1 MNSRRPHKEGTIQDL
16 FTALTH
22 EGPPLPQRFSDLK
35 KELFTEQL
43 VESWRDV
50 LKELET
56 ITEEVAAKGTDN
68 IPQVDYTSI
77 TNGLSEQQIKDV
89 KKAGAIIVK
98 GGVPKD
104 EALAWKQVIRD
115 YAKANSDKV
124 KGIPPNDIVFYEI
137 YNSKAQT
144 SARAH
149 PALINTQRTLMSL
162 WHVSDPSTPI
172 SLNTPLTYFD
182 RLRIRPPGPSV
193 FTLGCHID
201 GGSVERWEDPGFRKC
216 FSKILQGKWREH
228 DPFDVSP
235 RIDAKQDLYHA
246 ANACTIFRPWQGWT
260 SLSTTGPR
268 EGTLRLL
275 PFLHLSTA
283 YLILRPFFR
292 LRSESARRAGSIGN
306 GETPLG
312 FNDWEVNL
320 DGTEFPGSEMGK
332 AQVLNDKSHPHLRL
346 DKTVTSIPR
355 VEPGDQV
362 YWHCDLVHAVESEHM
377 GKGDSSVFYIPAVP
391 LTVQNATYVRDQ
403 LIHFKRG
410 LPAPDFPGGEGET
423 NFKGRG
429 TVEDVRTAEAR
440 RLFGMERFN
449 VPDNTTPGES
459 KVIQQANSILF

>member
-1 MNSRRPHKEGTIQDL
+1 MPSAKFSVRISRIAPSAILRYGKYRSYSVASSTTSADGSGSSNPIPMNGRRPHKEGTIQDL

-56 ITEEVAAKGTDN
+56 TTEEVAAKGTDN

-77 TNGLSEQQIKDV
+77 TNGLSEQQVKNV

-98 GGVPKD
+98 GGVPKE
-104 EALAWKQVIRD
+104 EALAWKQAIRD
-115 YAKANSDKV
+115 YAKANSDKITGFNSTFEIIP
-124 KGIPPNDIVFYEI
+124 GIPPNDIVFYEI

-144 SARAH
+144 AARAH

-162 WHVSDPSTPI
+162 WHVSNPSTPI

-246 ANACTIFRPWQGWT
+246 AYVT
-260 SLSTTGPR
+260 SRSTR
-268 EGTLRLL
+268 ELFLRLL
-275 PFLHLSTA
+275 C
-283 YLILRPFFR
+283 
-292 LRSESARRAGSIGN
+292 
-306 GETPLG
+306 
-312 FNDWEVNL
+312 V
-320 DGTEFPGSEMGK
+320 
-332 AQVLNDKSHPHLRL
+332 
-346 DKTVTSIPR
+346 
-355 VEPGDQV
+355 V
-362 YWHCDLVHAVESEHM
+362 Y
-377 GKGDSSVFYIPAVP
+377 
-391 LTVQNATYVRDQ
+391 
-403 LIHFKRG
+403 
-410 LPAPDFPGGEGET
+410 
-423 NFKGRG
+423 
-429 TVEDVRTAEAR
+429 
-440 RLFGMERFN
+440 
-449 VPDNTTPGES
+449 
-459 KVIQQANSILF
+459 